1 MRPILLLVI
10 LLTLTACSSMKDA
23 IPAQCNAMC
32 FQPCVAKD
40 GDTGVRWDAKE
51 ADPGAWDALGG
62 DVIDQLATKLRT
74 CETRRQ
80 SCTQCLER
88 LRDQKLITL

>member
-1 MRPILLLVI
+1 MNRPLLLLVI
-10 LLTLTACSSMKDA
+10 LLLSACSSMKGA

-32 FQPCVAKD
+32 FQPCVSKD

-51 ADPGAWDALGG
+51 ADPGAWDALVG
-62 DVIDQLATKLRT
+62 DVTIQMATKLRT
-74 CETRRQ
+74 CEVRRQ

-88 LRDQKLITL
+88 LRDQNLITL